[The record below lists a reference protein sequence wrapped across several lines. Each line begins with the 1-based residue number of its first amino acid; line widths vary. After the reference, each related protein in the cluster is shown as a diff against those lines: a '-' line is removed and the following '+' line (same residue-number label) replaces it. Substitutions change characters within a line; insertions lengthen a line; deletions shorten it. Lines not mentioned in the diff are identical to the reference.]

1 MKMLQMYGV
10 GGFGP
15 PSLEFMNKM
24 NAKTAVVIPKK
35 KPVEAAKND

>member
-15 PSLEFMNKM
+15 PSLEFMNMM
-24 NAKTAVVIPKK
+24 NAKTAVVPQKK
-35 KPVEAAKND
+35 KPVDVAKSD